1 MTRRSRLWGL
11 AAGLYVAINVLG
23 GAYALVMGELPH
35 AALHV
40 VLLFVGAAVWSR
52 YAPAGSPRSPAWR
65 EGNEGARPA
74 GELTDRFRNLEQ
86 SIDAVAIEV
95 ERIGEGQR
103 FMTNLLADRDGPPAS
118 ESSAPEPADIDRNR
132 SSS

>member
-1 MTRRSRLWGL
+1 MTRRSRRWGL

-52 YAPAGSPRSPAWR
+52 FGPARGPRAAWSSDTPDAHPA
-65 EGNEGARPA
+65 A
-74 GELTDRFRNLEQ
+74 ELTDRFRNLEQ

-103 FMTNLLADRDGPPAS
+103 FMTNLLVDRDGPPAS
-118 ESSAPEPADIDRNR
+118 ESAPEPAEVDRNR

>member
-1 MTRRSRLWGL
+1 MTRRSRWWGL
-11 AAGLYVAINVLG
+11 AAGLYVVINVLG

-35 AALHV
+35 AAAHV
-40 VLLFVGAAVWSR
+40 VALFIGAAVWSR
-52 YAPAGSPRSPAWR
+52 FAPARASRAASVAD
-65 EGNEGARPA
+65 ARPA
-74 GELTDRFRNLEQ
+74 GELTDRFRNLEH

-103 FMTNLLADRDGPPAS
+103 LMTNLLADRDPPPAS
-118 ESSAPEPADIDRNR
+118 ERGAPEPADIDRKR

>member
-1 MTRRSRLWGL
+1 M
-11 AAGLYVAINVLG
+11 AAGLYAVINIG
-23 GAYALVMGELPH
+23 GAVYAVVMREVPH

-40 VLLFVGAAVWSR
+40 VLLVVGAAVWSR
-52 YAPAGSPRSPAWR
+52 YGPARGALAS
-65 EGNEGARPA
+65 GGTDIEGAYPDA
-74 GELTDRFRNLEQ
+74 ELTDRFRNLEQ

-103 FMTNLLADRDGPPAS
+103 LMTHLLVDQEDPPAS
-118 ESSAPEPADIDRNR
+118 GRSAPEPADAERDR